1 MQTQISKLLAEL
13 YQLDASLAQKETELI
28 KILTEMLK
36 NKPDAQLDDSFRKE
50 LKSKLSA
57 EISASKNATASIP
70 WKHIFA
76 GFLT

>member
-13 YQLDASLAQKETELI
+13 YQLDPVLAQKEAELV

-36 NKPDAQLDDSFRKE
+36 NKPNAQLDDSFRKE

-57 EISASKNATASIP
+57 EISATQRTTSSIS